1 MKIDLVEIRRLS
13 LPFKESFRSA
23 VNEEIVKD
31 VFLIEISS
39 GEYVGY
45 GESGTTNNAF
55 YVEETN
61 SSLEYVLENFLID
74 LLFKTEIHSPW
85 DVSFA
90 FGPIRRNYMAKALVE
105 CAIWDLFAKYQRLP
119 LWKVVGGVR
128 DEIEVGISIGLQPN
142 DDVLLEKVASAI
154 DEGYRRVKLKIKPG
168 NDIEPLRRVRQSF
181 PTVPLMVDANCSYTL
196 GDLEVLRQLDDFN
209 LMMIEQPLSYNDL
222 FGHSLLAKEI
232 DTPLCLDES
241 ICSIEDLKVALEL
254 DACSVVNLK
263 VARVGG
269 LSTSL
274 AIEKMCR
281 EGEVGLWC
289 GGLYETGVGR
299 ALNLAVGSLEGV
311 NLPGDTSPSSRY
323 FARDI
328 IKESLEFV
336 APGTIALPK
345 EHGLGVELD
354 KEYIDSRTLY
364 SKVYENPR

>member
-1 MKIDLVEIRRLS
+1 M
-13 LPFKESFRSA
+13 
-23 VNEEIVKD
+23 
-31 VFLIEISS
+31 
-39 GEYVGY
+39 
-45 GESGTTNNAF
+45 
-55 YVEETN
+55 
-61 SSLEYVLENFLID
+61 
-74 LLFKTEIHSPW
+74 
-85 DVSFA
+85 
-90 FGPIRRNYMAKALVE
+90 
-105 CAIWDLFAKYQRLP
+105 
-119 LWKVVGGVR
+119 
-128 DEIEVGISIGLQPN
+128 
-142 DDVLLEKVASAI
+142 ASAI